1 MRYIVFVSVALGLVL
16 LYLLS
21 LASANTAVSGDYYK
35 ILLYINIALAGVLI
49 VLISVQLWHL
59 YKKIRDGVMGS
70 RLTLR
75 LLGTFALMAI
85 IPGLIV
91 YLVSVNFLTR
101 SIESW
106 FNVKVES
113 ALDGGLN
120 LGQRA
125 LDIMLKDVEDKAENM
140 ATSLAFQPSRGQ
152 FSLLNDLRE
161 KSGIQ
166 DATLLTP
173 QGRILS
179 VSSSDPNSFLP
190 ELPSIPQLRQAQ
202 NRVYGKIEPI
212 PNKGLYLRVL
222 APVNVQELAG
232 ETRIL
237 QLLQPVPKTLSNT
250 AEAVQNVYRDYQEL
264 SYSRNSLKD
273 VFALTLTLV
282 LMLAML
288 SALAIAFVL
297 SRRLSQPLAV
307 LAEGTR
313 AIASGDYSTMLPEF
327 GQDELG
333 VLVKSFN
340 SMTRQLDDATKA
352 TDRNRIRVEAARSYL
367 ETILAHLSSGVLT
380 INENAKLRTYNLAAS
395 HILGL
400 DLAPYENQAFITIS
414 QGQTFLTEFVN
425 LVQTHFELTKT
436 KELTKSEFS
445 QQLEIARPQGKQLLL
460 VRATRLPNNT
470 DIHQATMNS
479 LDKNNLVKNNPKKN
493 IVDNGFVVVFDD
505 ITTMVQA
512 QRDAAW
518 GEVARRLAHEIK
530 NPLTP
535 IQLSAERLQ
544 HKLSAKL
551 SQDDANML
559 QRATDTIVNQ
569 VTAMKSM
576 VNEFSEYARA
586 PSANLTKLNINKLI
600 RDVSALYDNVKDD
613 NAKDANAQIKIT
625 FNLMPNMPDIMGDAT
640 MLRQVLHNLMQNAQ
654 DALNQKTALNQQEAT
669 NQTTKPEIIVQTL
682 FDETTIKLIVKDNG
696 QGFPM
701 HLLNHA
707 FEPYVTT
714 KPHGT
719 GLGLAIVKKMV
730 EEHFGQI
737 KIENNATG
745 GACIIIVLP
754 IKNVASKKVATLAPV
769 INLKENV
776 LLSTTNQ
783 AISKNKKTARKV

>member
-1 MRYIVFVSVALGLVL
+1 MRYILFVSVALGLVL

-21 LASANTAVSGDYYK
+21 LASANTAVSGEYYK
-35 ILLYINIALAGVLI
+35 ILLYLNIALAGVL
-49 VLISVQLWHL
+49 VLLISYQLWQL
-59 YKKIRDGVMGS
+59 TKKIRHGVMGS

-75 LLGTFALMAI
+75 YLGAFALMAI
-85 IPGLIV
+85 IPGLLV

-113 ALDGGLN
+113 ALDGGLS

-125 LDIMLKDVEDKAENM
+125 LDIMLKDIEDKAENM
-140 ATSLAFQPSRGQ
+140 ATNLAFQPSSSH
-152 FSLLNDLRE
+152 FSMLNDLRE

-173 QGRILS
+173 QGRIIS
-179 VSSSDPNSFLP
+179 VSSSDPTSFLP
-190 ELPSIPQLRQAQ
+190 DLPSIPQLRQAQ
-202 NRVYGKIEPI
+202 SRVYGKIEPI

-222 APVNVQELAG
+222 APVSVQELAG

-237 QLLQPVPKTLSNT
+237 QLLHPVPKSLSNT
-250 AEAVQNVYRDYQEL
+250 AEAVQDVYRDYQEL
-264 SYSRNSLKD
+264 SYSRSSLKD
-273 VFALTLTLV
+273 IFKLTLTLV

-297 SRRLSQPLAV
+297 SRRLTQPLTV

-313 AIASGDYSTMLPEF
+313 AIASGDYSKMLPEH
-327 GQDELG
+327 GKDELG

-352 TDRNRIRVEAARSYL
+352 SERNRVRVEAARGYL
-367 ETILAHLSSGVLT
+367 ETILAHLSSGVLAM
-380 INENAKLRTYNLAAS
+380 NEKGELRTYNLIAS
-395 HILGL
+395 NILGL
-400 DLAPYENQAFITIS
+400 NLAPLEGQHFSDISKNQA
-414 QGQTFLTEFVN
+414 FLTEFVQ
-425 LVQTHFELTKT
+425 LLQAHFELTKT
-436 KELTKSEFS
+436 QDQAKQELTK
-445 QQLEIARPQGKQLLL
+445 QLEIIRPQGKQLLL
-460 VRATRLPNNT
+460 VRATRLPDT
-470 DIHQATMNS
+470 AG
-479 LDKNNLVKNNPKKN
+479 
-493 IVDNGFVVVFDD
+493 NGFVVVFDD
-505 ITTMVQA
+505 ITTMAQA

-551 SQDDANML
+551 NADDANML

-569 VTAMKSM
+569 VSAMKSM

-586 PSANLTKLNINKLI
+586 PSAILTKVNLNRLI
-600 RDVSALYDNVKDD
+600 KDVSALYEG
-613 NAKDANAQIKIT
+613 NAEAAVQVKIT
-625 FNLMPNMPDIMGDAT
+625 YQLMPNMPDMKADAT

-654 DALNQKTALNQQEAT
+654 DALK
-669 NQTTKPEIIVQTL
+669 QTPNPEILVQTS
-682 FDETTIKLIVKDNG
+682 FDENAIKLSVKDNG
-696 QGFPM
+696 LGFAPD
-701 HLLNHA
+701 LLAHA

-714 KPHGT
+714 KAHGT
-719 GLGLAIVKKMV
+719 GLGLAIVKKMI

-745 GACIIIVLP
+745 GACISIMLP
-754 IKNVASKKVATLAPV
+754 IEKAKEVTKESAAIIISEASASA
-769 INLKENV
+769 
-776 LLSTTNQ
+776 
-783 AISKNKKTARKV
+783 KKTIGKAS

>member
-1 MRYIVFVSVALGLVL
+1 MRYVLFVSVALGLVL

-21 LASANTAVSGDYYK
+21 LASANTAISGDYYK
-35 ILLYINIALAGVLI
+35 ILLYLNIAVAGTLI
-49 VLISVQLWHL
+49 ILIGVQLWHL
-59 YKKIRDGVMGS
+59 TKKIKSGVMGS

-113 ALDGGLN
+113 ALDGGLS

-125 LDIMLKDVEDKAENM
+125 LDIMLADVEEKAENM
-140 ATSLAFQPSRGQ
+140 ATSLAFQPTRSHYGM
-152 FSLLNDLRE
+152 LNDLRE
-161 KSGIQ
+161 KSGVQ
-166 DATLLTP
+166 DATLLTL
-173 QGRILS
+173 QGRIIS

-222 APVNVQELAG
+222 APVNVQEIAG

-237 QLLQPVPKTLSNT
+237 QLLQPVPKSLSNT
-250 AEAVQNVYRDYQEL
+250 AEAVQDVYRDYQEL
-264 SYSRNSLKD
+264 SYSRKSIKD
-273 VFALTLTLV
+273 IFALTLTLV

-297 SRRLSQPLAV
+297 SRRLTQPLTV

-313 AIASGDYSTMLPEF
+313 AIASGDYSTMLPEH
-327 GQDELG
+327 GKDELG
-333 VLVKSFN
+333 ILVKSFN
-340 SMTRQLDDATKA
+340 SMTRQLDDATRA
-352 TDRNRIRVEAARSYL
+352 AERNRARVEAARGYL
-367 ETILAHLSSGVLT
+367 ETILAHLSSGVLA
-380 INENAKLRTYNLAAS
+380 INEKSELRTYNVAAS
-395 HILGL
+395 NILGISL
-400 DLAPYENQAFITIS
+400 TPYENQSFVKIAET
-414 QGQTFLTEFVN
+414 QRFLAEFVN
-425 LVQTHFELTKT
+425 LVQTHFELTKS
-436 KELTKSEFS
+436 KDLEKSELTR
-445 QQLEIARPQGKQLLL
+445 QIEIVRPQGKQLLL
-460 VRATRLPNNT
+460 VRATRLP
-470 DIHQATMNS
+470 INS
-479 LDKNNLVKNNPKKN
+479 DKSST
-493 IVDNGFVVVFDD
+493 DNGFVVVFDD
-505 ITTMVQA
+505 VTTMVQA

-544 HKLSAKL
+544 HKLSSKL
-551 SQDDANML
+551 NVDDANVL

-569 VTAMKSM
+569 VSAMKSM

-600 RDVSALYDNVKDD
+600 KDVSALYE
-613 NAKDANAQIKIT
+613 NAGEDSPQAKIT
-625 FNLMPNMPDIMGDAT
+625 YQLMPNMPDMKGDAT

-654 DALNQKTALNQQEAT
+654 DALKLVENPEILV
-669 NQTTKPEIIVQTL
+669 QTT
-682 FDETTIKLIVKDNG
+682 FDEAAIKLTVKDNG
-696 QGFPM
+696 QGFPVD
-701 HLLNHA
+701 LLSHA

-714 KPHGT
+714 KVHGT
-719 GLGLAIVKKMV
+719 GLGLAIVKKMI

-737 KIENNATG
+737 KIENNLTG
-745 GACIIIVLP
+745 GACITIALPLEKPTEKPIEGNRNSEIVTNEQV
-754 IKNVASKKVATLAPV
+754 IKVSTKKPATQKSVVSSK
-769 INLKENV
+769 
-776 LLSTTNQ
+776 Q
-783 AISKNKKTARKV
+783 KTAREV

>member
-35 ILLYINIALAGVLI
+35 ILLYLNIALAGVLT
-49 VLISVQLWHL
+49 VLIGFQLWQL
-59 YKKIRDGVMGS
+59 TKKIRNGVMGS

-75 LLGTFALMAI
+75 YLGAFALMAI

-113 ALDGGLN
+113 ALDGGLS

-125 LDIMLKDVEDKAENM
+125 LDIMLKDVEDKAENI
-140 ATSLAFQPSRGQ
+140 ATSLAFQPARSH
-152 FSLLNDLRE
+152 FTMLNDLRE

-173 QGRILS
+173 QGRIIS

-202 NRVYGKIEPI
+202 HRVYGKIEPI

-222 APVNVQELAG
+222 APVSMQELSG
-232 ETRIL
+232 EMRIL
-237 QLLQPVPKTLSNT
+237 QLLQPVPKSLSNT
-250 AEAVQNVYRDYQEL
+250 AEAVQDVYRDYQEL
-264 SYSRNSLKD
+264 SYSRDSLKD
-273 VFALTLTLV
+273 IFKLTLTLV

-297 SRRLSQPLAV
+297 SRRLTQPLTV

-313 AIASGDYSTMLPEF
+313 AIASGDYSKMLPEH
-327 GQDELG
+327 GKDELG
-333 VLVKSFN
+333 ILVKSFN

-352 TDRNRIRVEAARSYL
+352 TERNRVRVEAARGYL
-367 ETILAHLSSGVLT
+367 ETILAHLSSGVLAM
-380 INENAKLRTYNLAAS
+380 NEKGELRTFNLIAS
-395 HILGL
+395 NILGL
-400 DLAPYENQAFITIS
+400 NLASFENKPFTHIS
-414 QGQTFLTEFVN
+414 QSQAFLTEFVQ
-425 LVQTHFELTKT
+425 LLQSHFELTKN
-436 KELTKSEFS
+436 KEQEKQDLTK
-445 QQLEIARPQGKQLLL
+445 QLEIIRPQGKQLLL
-460 VRATRLPNNT
+460 VRATRLPVS
-470 DIHQATMNS
+470 AG
-479 LDKNNLVKNNPKKN
+479 
-493 IVDNGFVVVFDD
+493 NGFVVVFDD
-505 ITTMVQA
+505 ITSMAQA

-551 SQDDANML
+551 NQDDANML
-559 QRATDTIVNQ
+559 KRATDTIVNQ
-569 VTAMKSM
+569 VTAMKGM

-586 PSANLTKLNINKLI
+586 PSAILTKINLNKLI
-600 RDVSALYDNVKDD
+600 KDVSALYEGNRDESNKDD
-613 NAKDANAQIKIT
+613 SNTQVGMQAKIT
-625 FNLMPNMPDIMGDAT
+625 YSLMPNMPDMKGDAT

-654 DALNQKTALNQQEAT
+654 DALK
-669 NQTTKPEIIVQTL
+669 QTQSPQILIQTS
-682 FDETTIKLIVKDNG
+682 FDETAIKLVVQDNG
-696 QGFPM
+696 QGFPVD
-701 HLLNHA
+701 LLAHA

-714 KPHGT
+714 KAHGT
-719 GLGLAIVKKMV
+719 GLGLAIVKKMI

-737 KIENNATG
+737 KIENNLSG
-745 GACIIIVLP
+745 GACITMMLP
-754 IKNVASKKVATLAPV
+754 IEKTIELKLLVPKIANQKPANQKPVYKKSSVKSSAKNMIKAV
-769 INLKENV
+769 
-776 LLSTTNQ
+776 
-783 AISKNKKTARKV
+783 

>member
-21 LASANTAVSGDYYK
+21 LASANTATSTDYYK
-35 ILLYINIALAGVLI
+35 ILLYLNIGLAGVLL
-49 VLISVQLWHL
+49 VLIAIQLWHL
-59 YKKIRDGVMGS
+59 YKKIKTGVVGS

-113 ALDGGLN
+113 ALDGGLS

-125 LDIMLKDVEDKAENM
+125 LDIMLQDVEEKAENM
-140 ATSLAFQPSRGQ
+140 AISLAFLPSRSHY
-152 FSLLNDLRE
+152 SLLNDLRE

-166 DATLLTP
+166 DAVLLTP
-173 QGRILS
+173 QGRIIS
-179 VSSSDPNSFLP
+179 VSSSDANSFLP

-202 NRVYGKIEPI
+202 SRIYGKIEPI

-222 APVNVQELAG
+222 APVNSQELAG
-232 ETRIL
+232 EVRIL
-237 QLLQPVPKTLSNT
+237 QLLQPVPKSLSNT
-250 AEAVQNVYRDYQEL
+250 AEAVQDVYRDYQEL

-288 SALAIAFVL
+288 SALAIAFIL
-297 SRRLSQPLAV
+297 SRRITQPLTV

-313 AIASGDYSTMLPEF
+313 AIASGDYSSMLPEH
-327 GQDELG
+327 GKDELG
-333 VLVKSFN
+333 ILVKSFN
-340 SMTRQLDDATKA
+340 SMTRQLNDATKA
-352 TDRNRIRVEAARSYL
+352 TERNRARVEAARSYL
-367 ETILAHLSSGVLT
+367 ETILAHLSSGVLA
-380 INENAKLRTYNLAAS
+380 INEKGELRTYNLTAS
-395 HILGL
+395 TILGL
-400 DLAPYENQAFITIS
+400 NLAQFENQQFTKISDNHAFLAEFIS
-414 QGQTFLTEFVN
+414 IVKA
-425 LVQTHFELTKT
+425 HFELTKT
-436 KELTKSEFS
+436 ESLAKTELSR
-445 QQLEIARPQGKQLLL
+445 QIEIVNPQGRQLLL
-460 VRATRLPNNT
+460 VRATRLPN
-470 DIHQATMNS
+470 DSRAGS
-479 LDKNNLVKNNPKKN
+479 G
-493 IVDNGFVVVFDD
+493 DNGFVVVFDD
-505 ITTMVQA
+505 VTTMVQA

-544 HKLSAKL
+544 HKLSTKL
-551 SQDDANML
+551 NTSDANML

-569 VTAMKSM
+569 VSAMKTM

-586 PSANLTKLNINKLI
+586 PSAHLTRLNINQLI
-600 RDVSALYDNVKDD
+600 RDVSALYENGRDEM
-613 NAKDANAQIKIT
+613 
-625 FNLMPNMPDIMGDAT
+625 FNHENQHHALSQTDINNIHIRYELMPNMPDILGDAT

-654 DALNQKTALNQQEAT
+654 DALSPLDGVQNVKS
-669 NQTTKPEIIVQTL
+669 PEILVHTS
-682 FDETTIKLIVKDNG
+682 FNESTIKLMVKDNG
-696 QGFPM
+696 QGFPAGIIS
-701 HLLNHA
+701 HA
-707 FEPYVTT
+707 YEPYVTT
-714 KPHGT
+714 KVHGT

-730 EEHFGQI
+730 DEHAGQI

-745 GACIIIVLP
+745 GASVTILLP
-754 IKNVASKKVATLAPV
+754 IEPEHLAAS
-769 INLKENV
+769 NSN
-776 LLSTTNQ
+776 SS
-783 AISKNKKTARKV
+783 ISQKLNDSNHRKTVRKV

>member
-1 MRYIVFVSVALGLVL
+1 MRYIVFISVALGLVL

-21 LASANTAVSGDYYK
+21 LASANTAVSGEYYK
-35 ILLYINIALAGVLI
+35 ILLYLNIALAGMLI
-49 VLISVQLWHL
+49 LLISYQLWQL
-59 YKKIRDGVMGS
+59 TKKIRNGVMGS

-75 LLGTFALMAI
+75 YLGAFALMAI

-113 ALDGGLN
+113 ALDGGLS

-125 LDIMLKDVEDKAENM
+125 LDIMLQDLENKAESIAIN
-140 ATSLAFQPSRGQ
+140 LAFQPTRSH
-152 FSLLNDLRE
+152 FSMLNDLRE

-173 QGRILS
+173 QGRIIS

-212 PNKGLYLRVL
+212 PNKGLYMRVL
-222 APVNVQELAG
+222 APVSIQELAG

-237 QLLQPVPKTLSNT
+237 QLLQPVPKSLSNT
-250 AEAVQNVYRDYQEL
+250 AEAVQEVYRDYQEL
-264 SYSRNSLKD
+264 SYSRDSLKEI
-273 VFALTLTLV
+273 FKLTLTLV

-297 SRRLSQPLAV
+297 SRRLTQPLTV

-313 AIASGDYSTMLPEF
+313 AIATGDYSKMLPEH
-327 GQDELG
+327 GKDELG

-352 TDRNRIRVEAARSYL
+352 TERNRARVEAARGYL
-367 ETILAHLSSGVLT
+367 ETILAHLSSGVLAM
-380 INENAKLRTYNLAAS
+380 NEQGELRTYNLIAS
-395 HILGL
+395 NILGL
-400 DLAPYENQAFITIS
+400 QLAQFENQHFSNIGKS
-414 QGQTFLTEFVN
+414 QLFLTEFVQ
-425 LVQTHFELTKT
+425 LLQSHFDLTKNKEQEKQELTR
-436 KELTKSEFS
+436 
-445 QQLEIARPQGKQLLL
+445 QLEIIRPQGKQLLL
-460 VRATRLPNNT
+460 VRATRLP
-470 DIHQATMNS
+470 ATAG
-479 LDKNNLVKNNPKKN
+479 
-493 IVDNGFVVVFDD
+493 NGFVVVFDD
-505 ITTMVQA
+505 ITTMAQA

-551 SQDDANML
+551 NTDDANML

-586 PSANLTKLNINKLI
+586 PSAILSKLNINKLI
-600 RDVSALYDNVKDD
+600 KDVSALYEGNTDN
-613 NAKDANAQIKIT
+613 NEQAKIT
-625 FNLMPNMPDIMGDAT
+625 YQLMPNMPDIKGDAT
-640 MLRQVLHNLMQNAQ
+640 MLRQVLHNLMQNAL
-654 DALNQKTALNQQEAT
+654 DALKKTAN
-669 NQTTKPEIIVQTL
+669 PEILVQTS
-682 FDETTIKLIVKDNG
+682 FDETTIKLLVKDNG
-696 QGFPM
+696 QGFPPD
-701 HLLNHA
+701 LLAHA

-714 KPHGT
+714 KAHGT
-719 GLGLAIVKKMV
+719 GLGLAIVKKMI
-730 EEHFGQI
+730 EEHHGQI

-745 GACIIIVLP
+745 GACIGIELP
-754 IKNVASKKVATLAPV
+754 IEKAKVAINDADLSSKPKASIKNPPV
-769 INLKENV
+769 RKTVTKQSTAKQNV
-776 LLSTTNQ
+776 TKQ
-783 AISKNKKTARKV
+783 V